1 MFRFILDEALLERL
15 SPASRREILDLVAE
29 DIGAARQSYID
40 HEWNPD
46 GDESYPLSVEEA
58 RVLVKG
64 MPGHATAVIKTFVDN
79 FDGERG
85 TASMTELLDST
96 GHTKLENI
104 GKAISWI
111 QLRVSTV
118 TGDPE
123 AWLVNW
129 RAEDWIWD
137 EEENRY
143 TDGFYFISATAA
155 LALRE
160 AIESN

>member
-1 MFRFILDEALLERL
+1 ML
-15 SPASRREILDLVAE
+15 
-29 DIGAARQSYID
+29 
-40 HEWNPD
+40 
-46 GDESYPLSVEEA
+46 
-58 RVLVKG
+58 KG
-64 MPGHATAVIKTFVDN
+64 MPEHGTAVIEIFVRN

-85 TASMTELLDST
+85 TASMAELLETT
-96 GHTKLENI
+96 GHTKLESI
-104 GKAISWI
+104 GKLISWI

-137 EEENRY
+137 EQDNKY
-143 TDGFYFISATAA
+143 TDGFYFIGATAA

-160 AIESN
+160 ALES

>member
-1 MFRFILDEALLERL
+1 MFRFILDETLLDRL
-15 SPASRREILDLVAE
+15 SPASRREILDLVAG
-29 DIGAARQSYID
+29 DISAARQSYID

-58 RVLVKG
+58 RILVKG
-64 MPGHATAVIKTFVDN
+64 MPEHATAVIKT

-85 TASMTELLDST
+85 TASMTELLNST

-129 RAEDWIWD
+129 HAEDWIWD

-143 TDGFYFISATAA
+143 SDGFYFIGAAAA

-160 AIESN
+160 AIETS